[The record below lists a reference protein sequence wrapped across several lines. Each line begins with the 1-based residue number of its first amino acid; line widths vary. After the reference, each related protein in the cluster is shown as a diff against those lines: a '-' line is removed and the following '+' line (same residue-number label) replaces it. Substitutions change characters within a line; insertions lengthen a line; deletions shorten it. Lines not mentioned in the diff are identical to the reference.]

1 MDQNVLLRPCGARPR
16 YMVFIKNYSGHI
28 KRKVDNENEAK
39 VHYNMKSV
47 QHLEIQFPQDKKH
60 ILASH
65 KNGIPAAIFHTV
77 LKERYETLILKRER

>member
-1 MDQNVLLRPCGARPR
+1 MVQDLGTWFLLKITA
-16 YMVFIKNYSGHI
+16 VNSGHI

-39 VHYNMKSV
+39 VHYNKKSV

-65 KNGIPAAIFHTV
+65 KNGILTAIFHTV

>member
-1 MDQNVLLRPCGARPR
+1 
-16 YMVFIKNYSGHI
+16 MVQDLGTLQRQTAATSGHI

-39 VHYNMKSV
+39 VNYNMKSV

-65 KNGIPAAIFHTV
+65 KNGIPGAIFHTV
-77 LKERYETLILKRER
+77 LKER